1 MQMKSLEAS
10 YEILGLQPGAG
21 FEDVKKA
28 FRKKALLYH
37 PDVAGEGCSLQ
48 FQQINEAYAVLKRAL
63 IDKFVVNAHS
73 FDSARAAAQAR
84 ELFIKR
90 QIENILLEAQKE
102 LSELVK
108 TVDSD
113 VEIKLSDVLLRLQ
126 SRHPAVRFVAAC
138 HLGKMKWDPSYMD
151 ELMKDISKIALD
163 DVVLELLLGF
173 LEKAPV
179 YFQRKILANIAMGAK
194 GLQEE
199 ACIKLL
205 YWGKRLGWDAKTLS
219 PLLTH
224 DSRRVAAIA
233 VSMLP
238 TADDVPLMVLMSLI
252 ERDDEEILVPLLKK
266 MRGYRNLCY
275 LRGRIRELADN
286 HPSLGVRA
294 WAKWLVG
301 DANVG

>member
-1 MQMKSLEAS
+1 MKSLEAS

-63 IDKFVVNAHS
+63 IDRFVVNAPS
-73 FDSARAAAQAR
+73 LDSAKAAAQAR

-90 QIENILLEAQKE
+90 EIENILQEAQRQ
-102 LSELVK
+102 LSELIK
-108 TVDSD
+108 TMGND
-113 VEIKLSDVLLRLQ
+113 VEVGLSDVLLRLQ
-126 SRHPAVRFVAAC
+126 SRHPVVRFVAAC
-138 HLGKMKWDPSYMD
+138 HLGKMKWDVSCMD
-151 ELMKDISKIALD
+151 ELMGNISKIALD
-163 DVVLELLLGF
+163 DVVLEPLLEFLG
-173 LEKAPV
+173 KAPAH
-179 YFQRKILANIAMGAK
+179 FQNKIMAQIAKGAK
-194 GLQEE
+194 DLKEE

-205 YWGKRLGWDAKTLS
+205 YWGKRLRWETKTLL
-219 PLLTH
+219 PFLTH
-224 DSRRVAAIA
+224 DSNRVVAIA
-233 VSMLP
+233 LSMLP
-238 TADDVPLMVLMSLI
+238 SADDVPLMVLMSLI
-252 ERDDEEILVPLLKK
+252 ERNDEEILVPLLKK
-266 MRGYRNLCY
+266 MRTNRNLCY
-275 LRGRIRELADN
+275 LRGRIRELARS